1 MSISVSATPQSSS
14 DWKKLAQGVHFEGR
28 HFIDGHFVH
37 AQANA
42 VFPSINPANQHTLT
56 QVARG
61 QSADVNAAVKAAR
74 NAFEKGTWSRM
85 APRARMALMLRWADL
100 IEQHSHDFALL
111 DTLDMGKP
119 ISEMLN
125 VDIPLGLLCLRF
137 TAECIDKLSGRVGA
151 TPSHV
156 LSYVLHQPLGVV
168 ACIVPWNYP
177 FLMTMWKIAPALAAG
192 NSVVLKPAEQS
203 PLSAALLARLFV
215 EAGGPPGVL
224 NVVQGLGEECGKALA
239 LHMDVDKIAFTG
251 SGEVGKLMQIYAGQ
265 SNMKKV
271 TTECGGKSPHLVMAD
286 VKDLEL
292 AATWAAMGVFGNQGE
307 VCCAGSR
314 LIVERGIEKDFI
326 EALRR
331 KANELHR
338 PGDPLDPA
346 TQMGPLVT
354 REHQQRV
361 LGYIDIARAEGAQC
375 ELGGDVPQGMEAG
388 AYVSP
393 TIFSQVNNAMR
404 VAQEE
409 IFGPVACVMVAEDFE
424 DALRMANDSNFGL
437 AAGIWTRDV
446 DKALRFARD
455 VECGMVYVNSYMDG
469 DMQMPFGGWK
479 ESGNGRDKCMEA
491 IVSYTQSKGVW
502 ITL

>member
-1 MSISVSATPQSSS
+1 MSTSASATPKRTT
-14 DWKKLAQGVHFEGR
+14 DWKKLASGLHLEGR
-28 HFIDGHFVH
+28 HFIDGHFVP
-37 AQANA
+37 ALGNS
-42 VFPSINPANQHTLT
+42 VFPTVNPANQQILK

-61 QSADVNAAVKAAR
+61 QSADVDAAVKASR
-74 NAFEKGTWSRM
+74 TAFDKGTWSRM

-100 IEQHSHDFALL
+100 IEKHSHDFALL

-137 TAECIDKLSGRVGA
+137 TSECIDKLSGRVGA

-177 FLMTMWKIAPALAAG
+177 FLMTLWKIAPALAAG

-203 PLSAALLARLFV
+203 PLSAALLARLFI
-215 EAGGPPGVL
+215 EAGGPPGVF

-239 LHMDVDKIAFTG
+239 LHMDVDKVAFTG

-271 TTECGGKSPHLVMAD
+271 TTECGGKSPHVVMAD

-331 KANELHR
+331 KANELHK

-346 TQMGPLVT
+346 TQMGPLVS

-361 LGYIDIARAEGAQC
+361 LGYIDIARAEGAYC
-375 ELGGDVPQGMEAG
+375 ELGGEIPPSMEEG
-388 AYVSP
+388 SFVSP
-393 TIFSQVNNAMR
+393 TIFSQVTQSMR

-409 IFGPVACVMVAEDFE
+409 IFGPVACVMVADDF
-424 DALRMANDSNFGL
+424 DHALRIANDSKFGL

-455 VECGMVYVNSYMDG
+455 VESGMVYVNSYMDG